1 MGISGGKLKIG
12 SRRITTPIHVLRGI
26 IKNEQHRSF
35 INQKADQPG
44 NCKRKPQIEL
54 KLQRLL

>member
-26 IKNEQHRSF
+26 IK
-35 INQKADQPG
+35 
-44 NCKRKPQIEL
+44 KRAAPQLHKSES
-54 KLQRLL
+54 